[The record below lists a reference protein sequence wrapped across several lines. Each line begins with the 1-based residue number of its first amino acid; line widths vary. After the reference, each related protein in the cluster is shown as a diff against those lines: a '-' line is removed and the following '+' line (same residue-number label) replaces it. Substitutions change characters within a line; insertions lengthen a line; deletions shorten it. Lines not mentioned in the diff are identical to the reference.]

1 MNNLWPGMNVDLPT
15 PGPLPG
21 SDVQTNGLD
30 SHQQQQQ
37 SPQNNFLGAGNV
49 FMGVSTPPGLR

>member
-1 MNNLWPGMNVDLPT
+1 MNVDLPT

-21 SDVQTNGLD
+21 SDGQSSGLD
-30 SHQQQQQ
+30 SQQQQ
-37 SPQNNFLGAGNV
+37 STAQNTFLGPGNV